1 MKASRTTTAV
11 LALAVSAAALAAGA
25 VAGDSHGGF
34 KTTQPSMLTGVASG
48 STVTPLD
55 LQGQPK

>member
-34 KTTQPSMLTGVASG
+34 KTTQPSMLTKI
-48 STVTPLD
+48 
-55 LQGQPK
+55 LQRARVQAPA